1 MRRIGIIGG
10 GASGIVAAI
19 AAARTNVQAEIT
31 ILEHK
36 DSIGKKIL
44 ATGNGRCNLTNR
56 TLDVSCYRSEDSDF
70 ISNLL
75 QKFDTEDAIRFFS
88 SLGLVMKWRGTY
100 GYPRSDQAAS
110 VVELLELELKRL
122 GIKIRTG
129 IHVDAIEKK
138 KAGYLVSAGKERL
151 VFDRVILSCGGRA
164 AQKLGSDGSGY
175 SLAKSLGH
183 TMVPVVPALVQL
195 KIKEH
200 PFAKASG
207 VRTDASVSVCIGGE
221 RKAKDTGELQITAYG
236 VSGIP
241 IFQISRYAA
250 YGCYEK
256 KKVSVEVDFL
266 PELGEKET
274 EHLFLQRRK
283 DCADRKSGDFL
294 TGIFPKKLIP
304 CLLSLAKIKI
314 HTPVEKL
321 SDANLHTLAKVCKHT
336 DLFVSETNG
345 FENAQVCAGG
355 IRTTEVCP
363 DTMESRNLK
372 GLYLTGELLDVDGIC
387 GGYNLQFAWATGY
400 LAGCAAA
407 GDRKDI
413 KRDIKDDSN

>member
-256 KKVSVEVDFL
+256 KKGIGGGRFSPGTWGKRNRAFVFT
-266 PELGEKET
+266 EKER
-274 EHLFLQRRK
+274 LCR
-283 DCADRKSGDFL
+283 S
-294 TGIFPKKLIP
+294 
-304 CLLSLAKIKI
+304 
-314 HTPVEKL
+314 
-321 SDANLHTLAKVCKHT
+321 
-336 DLFVSETNG
+336 
-345 FENAQVCAGG
+345 
-355 IRTTEVCP
+355 
-363 DTMESRNLK
+363 K
-372 GLYLTGELLDVDGIC
+372 G
-387 GGYNLQFAWATGY
+387 
-400 LAGCAAA
+400 
-407 GDRKDI
+407 R
-413 KRDIKDDSN
+413 

>member
-1 MRRIGIIGG
+1 MRKIGIIGG
-10 GASGIVAAI
+10 GASGIAAAI
-19 AAARTNVQAEIT
+19 AAARTDRQAEIT

-56 TLDVSCYRSEDSDF
+56 IMDTSCYRSEDPDF

-75 QKFDTEDAIRFFS
+75 ERFGTEDVIRFFS
-88 SLGLVMKWRGTY
+88 SLGLVMKWRGAY

-110 VVELLELELKRL
+110 VTELLELELKRL
-122 GIKIRTG
+122 GVKIRAG
-129 IHVDAIEKK
+129 IHVDTIEKK
-138 KAGYLVSAGKERL
+138 KTGYLVLAGRERL

-195 KIKEH
+195 KIKEN
-200 PFAKASG
+200 PLAKASG
-207 VRTDASVSVCIGGE
+207 VRTDASVSVRVNGE
-221 RKAKDTGELQITAYG
+221 CKAKDTGELQITAYG
-236 VSGIP
+236 ISGIP
-241 IFQISRYAA
+241 VFQISRYAA

-256 KKVSVEVDFL
+256 KEVSVEVDFL
-266 PELGEKET
+266 PELKEKEA
-274 EHLFLQRRK
+274 EHLLLQRRK
-283 DCADRKSGDFL
+283 DYADRNADDFL

-304 CLLSLAKIKI
+304 CLLSLAKIKS

-321 SDANLHTLAKVCKHT
+321 SDASFHALAKVCKHT
-336 DLFVSETNG
+336 KLYVSETNG

-355 IRTTEVCP
+355 IRTTEVCS
-363 DTMESRNLK
+363 DTMESRHLK

-400 LAGCAAA
+400 LAGCSAA
-407 GDRKDI
+407 GDRKI
-413 KRDIKDDSN
+413 TKRGKKDDSN